1 MNSGRNRL
9 HIFQPGTLLKRMD
22 FASVVI
28 APYVLT
34 IVWQYFCAFHSQ
46 PLAWTLTVLVS
57 AIVWA
62 FYVSLA
68 EVTSEKLPWQFWIV
82 VALPLLFFY
91 LIRLPFPDISFD
103 VLNYHIF
110 HGERAL
116 RGPLLIPGDFFPT
129 AAPFNPTPDILTGL
143 YRHALG
149 YRLGTIV
156 NYIALL
162 WTGTI
167 VNRLLRDWV
176 QSRWLRCAAILFVL
190 ATEQFL
196 FQINNYMVD
205 LLALPLL
212 LEATVAAIRNT
223 ERDIIAMRT
232 MQLALLLGTA
242 AAFKLAN
249 LIFAVPIVLVYFFN
263 VIARASSGDRT
274 ASIRRL
280 FRVGP
285 VALLA
290 SVLPLLPFTI
300 LIYRLAGHPVFL

>member
-82 VALPLLFFY
+82 VAFPLLFFY
-91 LIRLPFPDISFD
+91 LIRLPFPDVSFD

-129 AAPFNPTPDILTGL
+129 AAPFNPTPDILTGF
-143 YRHALG
+143 YRHVLG
-149 YRLGTIV
+149 YRLGTVV
-156 NYIALL
+156 NYLALI
-162 WTGTI
+162 WSGAI
-167 VNRLLRDWV
+167 VNRLLRDYLA
-176 QSRWLRCAAILFVL
+176 SPWLRCVAILFVL
-190 ATEQFL
+190 TTEQLL

-212 LEATVAAIRNT
+212 LEATIVAIKKT
-223 ERDIIAMRT
+223 ERDAIVTRT
-232 MQLALLLGTA
+232 IQLALLLGTA

-249 LIFAVPIVLVYFFN
+249 LLFGGPIVLVYLSN
-263 VIARASSGDRT
+263 VIASTSPGNRG
-274 ASIRRL
+274 ASIRSL
-280 FRVGP
+280 VK
-285 VALLA
+285 
-290 SVLPLLPFTI
+290 
-300 LIYRLAGHPVFL
+300 